1 MPMNI
6 FRSQENKAL
15 FLQGMKDG
23 LPIGFA
29 YFAVSFSLGISAS
42 LAGLNALQ
50 GFAAS
55 ILTAASA
62 GEYAGF
68 SVIAENGT
76 YIEMFLMT
84 IVASSRYLLMS
95 CALSQKLPKDL
106 STGHRLGL
114 AMYITDEIFGITIAR
129 PGLVKPL
136 YTYGADVVAAP
147 LWAIGTAL
155 GIIVGNVLP
164 VRLVSALSVALYG
177 MFIAIII
184 PPARDNKVIL
194 GVVAVSFA
202 MSWLFGVI
210 PGISGISSG
219 TRIIILTVLISSLAA
234 AIFPVEDDLE
244 GCDE

>member
-1 MPMNI
+1 M
-6 FRSQENKAL
+6 KAL
-15 FLQGMKDG
+15 DTQNKKLFFEGMKDG
-23 LPIGFA
+23 VPIGLA

-42 LAGLNALQ
+42 LAGLNAIQ
-50 GFAAS
+50 GFVAS
-55 ILTAASA
+55 LFTAASA

-68 SVIAENGT
+68 AVIAENGS
-76 YIEMFLMT
+76 YFEMFLMT

-129 PGLVKPL
+129 PGFVKPL
-136 YTYGADVVAAP
+136 YTYGADIVAAP

-164 VRLVSALSVALYG
+164 LRLVSALSVALYG

-184 PPARDNKVIL
+184 PPARDNKIIL
-194 GVVAVSFA
+194 GIVAVSFA
-202 MSWLFGVI
+202 LSWLFGI
-210 PGISGISSG
+210 LPWISAMSSG
-219 TRIIILTVLISSLAA
+219 TRIIILTILISSLAA
-234 AIFPVEDDLE
+234 AIFPVKDQEE
-244 GCDE
+244 ACDE